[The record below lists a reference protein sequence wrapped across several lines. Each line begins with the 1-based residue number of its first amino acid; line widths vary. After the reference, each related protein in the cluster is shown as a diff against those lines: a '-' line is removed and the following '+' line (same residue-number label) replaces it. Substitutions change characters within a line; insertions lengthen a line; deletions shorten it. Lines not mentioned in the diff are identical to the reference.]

1 MDRGPHSLPAML
13 ALAGRTLRRRRAGFT
28 LLEVMIAVVILAV
41 GLSSLFTSEAGAVRI
56 AQRARTTTIA
66 TLLARCKMGEIE
78 ERIAKEGW
86 PAELIEDRDECCDEG
101 EHDGFSCEWK
111 VERIELPEN
120 EDDAESGDDEGSDD
134 DEGGGSKSKGSPGVI
149 DQLAEL
155 NAQKPEE
162 RMSAVTDLL
171 SGDPD
176 KALGSGR
183 AKSKKDDDK
192 DEDDE
197 VSQSDM
203 DPIAA
208 MVMEMAFPIMR
219 PVIEEGVRR
228 ASVNVK
234 WKEGDREQNLEV
246 VQFMVTEQQII
257 LPEDEDDGGAPTTPG
272 TTTPTPATSTPA
284 GTTPTQPSTGRR

>member
-1 MDRGPHSLPAML
+1 MANPPAR
-13 ALAGRTLRRRRAGFT
+13 ARRFGFT

-41 GLSSLFTSEAGAVRI
+41 GLSALFTSEAGAVRI

-101 EHDGFSCEWK
+101 ERDGFTCEWK
-111 VERIELPEN
+111 VERVKLPDVDEKEG
-120 EDDAESGDDEGSDD
+120 EDDDGEGDD
-134 DEGGGSKSKGSPGVI
+134 DEKGKGGSGGGVI
-149 DQLAEL
+149 DKLAEL
-155 NAQKPEE
+155 SKGDSNE
-162 RMSAVTDLL
+162 RMDAITGML

-176 KALGSGR
+176 KSIGSAARERGE
-183 AKSKKDDDK
+183 KG
-192 DEDDE
+192 EDGE
-197 VSQSDM
+197 EEESESQL

-208 MVMEMAFPIMR
+208 MVMEMAFPVMK

-246 VQFMVTEQQII
+246 VQFLVTEQQLI
-257 LPEDEDDGGAPTTPG
+257 LPDGDDEDGGVPQPNTGTSPTTPAAG
-272 TTTPTPATSTPA
+272 TGGTIGAGSTPA
-284 GTTPTQPSTGRR
+284 GRATGTAR